1 MPLSRLGVVVPTF
14 MAGLSLQDTITS
26 VRIAEAK
33 SDTKVH
39 IVVVDNHPKK
49 LDVLFSKE
57 ADHYISLPGNP
68 GFGAACN
75 AGISYFFQSTD
86 LDFIFLLNPDAT
98 VDPDFFANLAL
109 YFESMSSKITWP
121 IMPLISFDFT
131 VLRIKLESIFKS
143 KDELITIIDL
153 ENDFMIFDQRGSGLD
168 SDHIGPKKITRDDC
182 LVLRQDRQLPPEIY
196 FKRNGSALLE
206 TFPLGDQFLV
216 NDQIVQNAGSFI
228 DSPFS
233 AGDRNMGW
241 LTSAASHYL
250 TGPRQAW
257 CGAAVLLPRD
267 YIQSIGGFDESF
279 FLYYE
284 DTEFALRGLKSGIF
298 PELVSTLRVNHKHS
312 KITGQFPILRQ
323 REIWKSRVIFTNRT
337 NGLLVAIGYILFKIL
352 RFTLILVLRK
362 TTTKHFLKFFLPEI
376 LFSVIG
382 LFKSLKIRHRHLH
395 LEI

>member
-14 MAGLSLQDTITS
+14 MAGASLQDTITS

-49 LDVLFSKE
+49 LDVLFSKQ

-75 AGISYFFQSTD
+75 AGISYLFQTTD
-86 LDFIFLLNPDAT
+86 SDFIFLLNPDAT
-98 VDPDFFANLAL
+98 VDPDFFVNLEL
-109 YFESMSSKITWP
+109 YFESMSTKISWP

-131 VLRIKLESIFKS
+131 VLRIKLDSIFKS
-143 KDELITIIDL
+143 KNELITIIDL

-168 SDHIGPKKITRDDC
+168 SDHIGPKKITRNDC
-182 LVLRQDRQLPPEIY
+182 FVLRPDRKLPPEIY
-196 FKRNGSALLE
+196 FKRNGSVLLE

-250 TGPRQAW
+250 NGPRQAW
-257 CGAAVLLPRD
+257 CGAAVLLPTE
-267 YIQSIGGFDESF
+267 YIQSIGGFDETF

-298 PELVSTLRVNHKHS
+298 PELVSTLRVSHKHS

-323 REIWKSRVIFTNRT
+323 REIWKSRMIFTYRT
-337 NGLLVAIGYILFKIL
+337 NGLLVTIGYILFKSLRYIL
-352 RFTLILVLRK
+352 MLVLRK

-376 LFSVIG
+376 VFSVIG
-382 LFKSLKIRHRHLH
+382 LLRSLKIRHKHSH